1 MDSNTCTL
9 GTNDLILKNNSLDI
23 INTYAKTYV
32 SEFNY
37 TNKHI
42 TQYIND
48 NYTIILFKTASCI
61 KELEL
66 EILKNVIQKFK
77 MHII

>member
-1 MDSNTCTL
+1 MVINL
-9 GTNDLILKNNSLDI
+9 YNWYLILNNNSLDI

-42 TQYIND
+42 TQYINED
-48 NYTIILFKTASCI
+48 ALEFEEVEEGDFK
-61 KELEL
+61 
-66 EILKNVIQKFK
+66 
-77 MHII
+77 